1 MDESSKKVAHKRTS
15 NPHFQTKVRDFR
27 LPIALFV
34 MVLTAFMI
42 FFSVSQYRERA
53 GNLRQHVQ
61 IQIDGVVSLAAIT
74 KKSNPLT
81 PADMWDSV
89 RGFPDI
95 SEALITNESGEV
107 IGHFI
112 NPGLRSAWPTLP
124 KSWQFMKVR
133 SNPIRSALSAD
144 TLTVVINLSRLH
156 FSLLSVLMGIVGF
169 SAILLIGATRFTKST
184 NEHARAMKGEMDS
197 LTTID
202 TLTGL
207 QNRLGLENALED
219 AKSNFDGNGVLF
231 ALLLVDLDNF
241 KITNDTWGYQT
252 GDQVIIQVASRIKKN
267 LREQDFLARMGA
279 DEFAIIL
286 KNFTSDAD
294 LSLIA
299 RQLISSISEP
309 LEISGSAITVGAS
322 IGLAQVPVGKA
333 DVDAL
338 KAYAEAALY
347 QAKKNGKNTYHVFSN
362 DLAHSFHERVALHA
376 MMRQAIKN
384 KEFFMVY
391 QPILDLRT
399 LRITSFEA
407 LARWRH
413 PEKGLIMPG
422 IFMPIAEETGMI
434 VEIGE
439 IALQEAC
446 ADFNWLGTRMDTKDL
461 SVAVNLSIHQFK
473 RRQSTENLHA
483 IVLRSSV
490 DLGKIQFEVTESTM
504 MESVQSSAE
513 DLDQLMEM
521 GYSLSIDDFGTGY
534 SSLSRLKEVD
544 VKKLKI
550 DRSFITNIDKDE
562 ANRAIVTAVVQMA
575 HSLGMRV
582 VAEGVETEAEAR
594 VVRALECDELQGFLV
609 SRPLPMSEI
618 QSLLANYT
626 IIEQTFQISP
636 EMSS

>member
-1 MDESSKKVAHKRTS
+1 MDESSKKVARKLTS
-15 NPHFQTKVRDFR
+15 NLPFQTKVRDFR
-27 LPIALFV
+27 LPITLIV
-34 MVLTAFMI
+34 LMLTAFMV
-42 FFSVSQYRERA
+42 FFSVSQYQERA

-61 IQIDGVVSLAAIT
+61 VQIDGVMSLAAIM
-74 KKSNPLT
+74 KKSNPLS
-81 PADMWDSV
+81 PVDMWDSV

-95 SEALITNESGEV
+95 SEAFITSGSGAIV
-107 IGHFI
+107 GHFV
-112 NPGLRSAWPTLP
+112 NPDSESTWPALP

-133 SNPIRSALSAD
+133 SSPIPKALGND

-156 FSLLSVLMGIVGF
+156 FSLLSVLMGIGGF
-169 SAILLIGATRFTKST
+169 SAILLMGATRFTKST
-184 NEHARAMKGEMDS
+184 NEHARAIKGEMAS
-197 LTTID
+197 LSAID

-207 QNRLGLENALED
+207 PNRLGLENALEE
-219 AKSNFDGNGVLF
+219 AKTRFERDGMPF
-231 ALLLVDLDNF
+231 ALLLVNMDNF
-241 KITNDTWGYQT
+241 KMTNDTWGYQT
-252 GDQVIIQVASRIKKN
+252 GDQVIIQVASRLKKT

-279 DEFAIIL
+279 DEFAIVL
-286 KNFTSDAD
+286 KNFTSEAD
-294 LSLIA
+294 LSSVAHQLIA
-299 RQLISSISEP
+299 AIGEPMEIFGSSMTI
-309 LEISGSAITVGAS
+309 GVS
-322 IGLAQVPVGKA
+322 IGLAQVTAGEV

-446 ADFNWLGTRMDTKDL
+446 ADLTWLGTKMDTKDL

-473 RRQSTENLHA
+473 RRQSTEKLHA

-490 DLGKIQFEVTESTM
+490 NMNKIQFEVTESTM
-504 MESVQSSAE
+504 MESVQSSVE
-513 DLDQLMEM
+513 DLDQLMAM

-534 SSLSRLKEVD
+534 SSLARLKEVD

-550 DRSFITNIDKDE
+550 DRSFITDIDKDE
-562 ANRAIVTAVVQMA
+562 ANQAIVTAVVQMA

-594 VVRALECDELQGFLV
+594 VVRALQCDELQGFLV
-609 SRPLPMSEI
+609 SRPVPMTEI
-618 QSLLANYT
+618 KDLLGSYT
-626 IIEQTFQISP
+626 VLEKTFQISP
-636 EMSS
+636 EMSV